1 MNKIQKILQEIKN
14 AHIELGEVFERININ
29 ESSIKDSDVRIVKQ
43 TSGVIY
49 EQAVILYGIK
59 AYENKIAELETS
71 LRASIANAEELEKQL
86 NTSKQEVEALKQNVE
101 STPKLNLESN
111 DEEKESQEVNDEVI
125 SLEPIQILDPEPLKE
140 VAPDLQEELEAQK
153 SDVSAEKNEA
163 EEIEAEDQI
172 PESDE
177 AIQELESNINSVIS
191 NFSAANKSVS
201 NEEKSEENSEKSG
214 FWYDKFTT
222 TKNEDKSLAGQFS
235 KKKITDINTH
245 IGINEK
251 FLFTNELFKGDTE
264 KFVKE
269 IHKLNNFDSSVE
281 ALKHFVKLSSDYEW
295 TADNK
300 AYVQLKELVERR
312 YLNQ

>member
-29 ESSIKDSDVRIVKQ
+29 ENSIKDSDVRIVKQ
-43 TSGVIY
+43 TSAVIY

-59 AYENKIAELETS
+59 AYENKIAELEET
-71 LRASIANAEELEKQL
+71 LQASKANAEELEKQL
-86 NTSKQEVEALKQNVE
+86 NTAKQEVEALRQNVE
-101 STPKLNLESN
+101 SKPKIKLESN
-111 DEEKESQEVNDEVI
+111 DEEKESQIVNDEVI
-125 SLEPIQILDPEPLKE
+125 SQESIQILDPEPLKE
-140 VAPDLQEELEAQK
+140 IAPDLQEELEAQK
-153 SDVSAEKNEA
+153 LDVSADKNEA
-163 EEIEAEDQI
+163 EEIKEEDQI

-177 AIQELESNINSVIS
+177 AIKELESNINSVIS
-191 NFSAANKSVS
+191 DFSAANKSVS
-201 NEEKSEENSEKSG
+201 NEDKSEEKSG
-214 FWYDKFTT
+214 FWYDKFTMS
-222 TKNEDKSLAGQFS
+222 KNEDKSLAGQFS

-269 IHKLNNFDSSVE
+269 IYKLNNFDSSVE

>member
-29 ESSIKDSDVRIVKQ
+29 ENSIKDSDVRIVKQ

-59 AYENKIAELETS
+59 AYENKIAELEET
-71 LRASIANAEELEKQL
+71 LQASKANAEELEKHL
-86 NTSKQEVEALKQNVE
+86 NASKQEVEALKQNVE
-101 STPKLNLESN
+101 STPKVKLESN
-111 DEEKESQEVNDEVI
+111 DEDKKSQIVNDEEI
-125 SLEPIQILDPEPLKE
+125 SQEPIQILDPEPLKE
-140 VAPDLQEELEAQK
+140 ITPDLQEELEAQK
-153 SDVSAEKNEA
+153 LDVSADKNEA
-163 EEIEAEDQI
+163 EEIKEEDQI

-177 AIQELESNINSVIS
+177 AIKELESNINSVIS
-191 NFSAANKSVS
+191 DFSAANKSVS
-201 NEEKSEENSEKSG
+201 NEDKSEEKSG
-214 FWYDKFTT
+214 FWYDKFTMS
-222 TKNEDKSLAGQFS
+222 KNEDKSLAGQFS